1 MNLRADERSCD
12 MCGARIPKGDKYVV
26 SKVPREK
33 ARLYLEAM
41 EANPELSATVTPD
54 SQGNLRWDICLATFP
69 LKIQKM
75 PQTVPALRE
84 SSDDFRGALEVGDSE
99 ICFGLG

>member
-54 SQGNLRWDICLATFP
+54 SQGNLRWDICLAST
-69 LKIQKM
+69 IQYSRVIECL
-75 PQTVPALRE
+75 P
-84 SSDDFRGALEVGDSE
+84 
-99 ICFGLG
+99 CGLYDLD